1 MFFSDPE
8 IQTRRLNESDKKYL
22 QKAIQFYLFTR
33 QLKITELPEP
43 LQPRFTH
50 SGNVAYSLILTYL
63 KEDEFK
69 PEYMQFINDELNELR
84 NAAPDL
90 LEPLI
95 IKPHEIDEIE
105 LNSKVLLVFTDIDNE
120 TVWRMEYEK
129 EDGILKFG
137 TE

>member
-1 MFFSDPE
+1 MFFSKPD
-8 IQTRRLNESDKKYL
+8 IQTRLLNDADKKCL
-22 QKAIQFYLFTR
+22 EKAIQFYLFTR

-63 KEDEFK
+63 KEEEFK

-84 NAAPDL
+84 GVDPTL

-95 IKPHEIDEIE
+95 IKPDEIDELE
-105 LNSKVLLVFTDIDNE
+105 LNKKVVLVFTDIDE
-120 TVWRMEYEK
+120 KTVWKMEY
-129 EDGILKFG
+129 DCDDCVIKFG
-137 TE
+137 IE